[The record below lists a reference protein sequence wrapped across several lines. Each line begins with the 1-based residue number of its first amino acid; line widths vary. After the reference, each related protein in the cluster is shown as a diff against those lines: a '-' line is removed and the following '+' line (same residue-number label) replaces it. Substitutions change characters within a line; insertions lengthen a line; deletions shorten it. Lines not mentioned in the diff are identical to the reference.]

1 MRTRRYPFRRPM
13 FIITISPTTADM
25 RSLCLWLSLAY
36 LAATCLNGAGAH
48 ELNNSA
54 LNRGISSDTELLNIS
69 GQKVLNRSSF
79 FTLYLDDGTLADWRS
94 MAGKKRY
101 GGESQNG
108 KVKALLVFAYSFIIV
123 ISLFGNTLVCH
134 VVFKNK
140 RMHSATSL
148 FIVNLAV
155 ADILITLLNTPFTLV
170 RFVNSSWVFGKGMCH
185 ISRFVQYCSLHVST
199 LTLTAIALD
208 RRQVILHPLRPRMS
222 PAHGGVCVALIWILA
237 VCFSMPHAIYQKL
250 LTFVYSKEKE
260 QSLCVPDFPE
270 PSDVYWQ
277 CIDLLTFI
285 LLYVLPLLIITA
297 AYSTVARRLW
307 RRNAIGD
314 TTTSQYA
321 AQRRKRRRTLAML
334 LVVVGVFA
342 ICWFPLNCYVVLLS
356 SQAIRSSNALYFCF
370 HWLAMSSTCYN
381 PFIYCCLNP
390 AFRKELRLLL
400 GMCRWRLRVREVG
413 VGPELGALPSCT
425 PCHRAAWPESHASLQ
440 PNQASSQRSHTSQ
453 QNHIPSRQSHASAN
467 KPNALK
473 DRYLLFCKSHVQTGK
488 TDIHSVEP
496 IVAVS

>member
-1 MRTRRYPFRRPM
+1 MIGRPELI
-13 FIITISPTTADM
+13 FKTLPADM
-25 RSLCLWLSLAY
+25 RGACLWLSLTY
-36 LAATCLNGAGAH
+36 LATSLDGLGAP
-48 ELNNSA
+48 EYNNSTIFGGGLFVDA
-54 LNRGISSDTELLNIS
+54 EVLLNLS
-69 GQKVLNRSSF
+69 DPYTPNRTNVFS
-79 FTLYLDDGTLADWRS
+79 LDLDEDTLADWRS

-101 GGESQNG
+101 GGESHNG
-108 KVKALLVFAYSFIIV
+108 TVKSLLVVAYSFIIV

-134 VVFKNK
+134 VVIKNK

-148 FIVNLAV
+148 FIINLAV
-155 ADILITLLNTPFTLV
+155 ADILITLLNMPFTLV
-170 RFVNSSWVFGKGMCH
+170 RFVNSSWWFGKGMCH

-222 PAHGGVCVALIWILA
+222 PARGVV
-237 VCFSMPHAIYQKL
+237 
-250 LTFVYSKEKE
+250 KEKVR
-260 QSLCVPDFPE
+260 SLCVPDFPE

-314 TTTSQYA
+314 TTTAQFA
-321 AQRRKRRRTLAML
+321 VQRRQRRRTLAML
-334 LVVVGVFA
+334 LAVVGVFA
-342 ICWFPLNCYVVLLS
+342 VCWFPLNCYVVLLS
-356 SQAIRSSNALYFCF
+356 SQAIQSSNALYFCF

-390 AFRKELRLLL
+390 AFRQELKLLL
-400 GMCRWRLRVREVG
+400 GMCWRRGRGG
-413 VGPELGALPSCT
+413 VGPVLVAPPSCA
-425 PCHRAAWPESHASLQ
+425 PCQRAAWPES
-440 PNQASSQRSHTSQ
+440 RTC
-453 QNHIPSRQSHASAN
+453 SRPSHASSHPSHASSR
-467 KPNALK
+467 PSHSSSFHQPPK
-473 DRYLLFCKSHVQTGK
+473 DRHVLFSARHAHK
-488 TDIHSVEP
+488 TDILSVEP